1 MGATLTPISPTLRH
15 RPQKSTCR
23 SVARNNQFPC
33 EGNEI
38 VGKGGGR
45 GGERNEGGRQN
56 WCSRQSVVSG
66 FFSVSRAGFFVGIF
80 GSEKKL
86 RGTLL
91 LDPLASPMTVSTR
104 AIDWNRR
111 QRARGG
117 GKGNDRR
124 HPWFPCDFHESFFA
138 YGGGR
143 KGGKLKYPPRQCTYV
158 GTRTSSSDRENYS
171 NPNILLCT
179 KIYCSLKSCTKIT

>member
-1 MGATLTPISPTLRH
+1 MVSTRQPTRNPDFRVCAHDYAMGATLTPISPTLRH

-91 LDPLASPMTVSTR
+91 LDPLPQSLSAHNDSPCIYSPVVHLTMQSH
-104 AIDWNRR
+104 
-111 QRARGG
+111 GG
-117 GKGNDRR
+117 NTSACDCIAQFL
-124 HPWFPCDFHESFFA
+124 PWVDLHVKIVHHVTHEAMISYILFL
-138 YGGGR
+138 GR
-143 KGGKLKYPPRQCTYV
+143 
-158 GTRTSSSDRENYS
+158 
-171 NPNILLCT
+171 
-179 KIYCSLKSCTKIT
+179 

>member
-91 LDPLASPMTVSTR
+91 LDPLSQTRST
-104 AIDWNRR
+104 DF
-111 QRARGG
+111 ARG
-117 GKGNDRR
+117 R
-124 HPWFPCDFHESFFA
+124 S
-138 YGGGR
+138 
-143 KGGKLKYPPRQCTYV
+143 LVPRCLHWQRLHGVIYLLQTS
-158 GTRTSSSDRENYS
+158 TSLSSS
-171 NPNILLCT
+171 LLDSVVSPLHL
-179 KIYCSLKSCTKIT
+179 YCRSLLPCSMTIPHSTQVTSC